1 MVRAS
6 KSGLLRP
13 HDPRTK
19 TTQLPEGG
27 HMYSTHTQQR
37 RHWRLLAAILLAAIA
52 LLAAACGDDDDPSSS
67 PSASEPAGEAEASE
81 PESDSEPGEQPD
93 AAPETDS
100 GADEEPDAEPTPE
113 EESEPAA
120 DPVTVWVI
128 EDSSEALG
136 VVFPSVRAGIE
147 ARVARINSEGGLG
160 AAGHEVLVEICVTD
174 FDPNAAAE
182 CAREAAADP
191 STIAVA
197 ASVSANGDAYLPILE
212 EAGLANVGGT
222 AFGQLDGSSPV
233 SFPTMGGAIAAAGC
247 QATVLRDVAGIENFG
262 LAITDSP
269 GSDQVGFLLTI
280 LGVPAGAEVVT
291 PVANTDYTA
300 EIGALA
306 ADVEAIML
314 AQDLSGAFKVLRAV
328 EQLGID
334 LPLSGTA
341 GQSWTPANIA
351 SAGPSI
357 EGMYLSLWYAS
368 DDSGAP
374 GIEQYRADLEA
385 IGEPDLTGDLAKMGW
400 VAFELIHQLAEGTD
414 VVDRS
419 TILDG
424 LNAMTAFD
432 TGGIAPVLDFTT
444 PGGFLGGA
452 APRFVNET
460 CAYGQIQDGA
470 VVGVSDGFLTPFTG

>member
-1 MVRAS
+1 
-6 KSGLLRP
+6 
-13 HDPRTK
+13 
-19 TTQLPEGG
+19 
-27 HMYSTHTQQR
+27 MYSTHTNKR
-37 RHWRLLAAILLAAIA
+37 RHWRLLTAILLALA
-52 LLAAACGDDDDPSSS
+52 LVAAACGDDDDGASSP
-67 PSASEPAGEAEASE
+67 PSASEPAEEAEGSE
-81 PESDSEPGEQPD
+81 PEADPEPDGEAD
-93 AAPETDS
+93 AEPETDS
-100 GADEEPDAEPTPE
+100 GADEEPDAEPSPE
-113 EESEPAA
+113 EEPEPAA

-160 AAGHEVLVEICVTD
+160 AAGHEVLIEICVTN

-182 CAREAAADP
+182 CAREAVADP
-191 STIAVA
+191 SAIAVA
-197 ASVSANGDAYLPILE
+197 GHVSATGDAYLPILE
-212 EAGLANVGGT
+212 EAGLASVGGT

-247 QATVLRDVAGIENFG
+247 QATVLRDVAGVENVG

-269 GSDQVGFLLTI
+269 GSDQVGLLLTF
-280 LGVPAGAEVVT
+280 LGVPAAAEVVT
-291 PVANTDYTA
+291 PVANADYTA

-306 ADVEAIML
+306 ADVDAIML
-314 AQDLSGAFKVLRAV
+314 AQDLSGAFKVLRAI

-334 LPLSGTA
+334 LPISGTA
-341 GQSWTPANIA
+341 GQSWTPANIE
-351 SAGPSI
+351 SAGPAI

-400 VAFELIHQLAEGTD
+400 VAFELIYQLADGAE

-424 LNAMTAFD
+424 LNAMAAFD

-470 VVGVSDGFLTPFTG
+470 VVGVSDGFVTPFTG